1 MRFGPVLCALPWTLC
16 TPNIYE
22 PPQYS
27 ISPLG
32 GLCESGRLCIFRPR
46 GPVPGKAVAYLKP
59 YAGSVEIPIGA

>member
-32 GLCESGRLCIFRPR
+32 GLCQSGRLCIFRF
-46 GPVPGKAVAYLKP
+46 PVKP
-59 YAGSVEIPIGA
+59 YVSFGEIGVRIAGELCVHSQ